1 MNIKMK
7 TALALFSLLA
17 FAPDAL
23 DTTETTTPDQVS
35 EMAMNN
41 VSERGKEF
49 GHMTKAEAQ
58 AAFKKDL
65 KALHSDLSKLF
76 RAETYNLNAMLVLGE
91 RLGIDKNKSLEI
103 LEDIYLGGEKEM
115 GEIVGKTFADDQT
128 KDLQDYKSMQ
138 HAIVRKIMDKT
149 SPTRNRL
156 MLLNDHIKI
165 SVKDLDQKIV
175 DVIKK
180 VYKKEIKKSA
190 MPAKLNSHTK

>member
-23 DTTETTTPDQVS
+23 DTADTTTPDQVN

-49 GHMTKAEAQ
+49 GNMTKKEAQ

-65 KALHSDLSKLF
+65 KALHADLASLF
-76 RAETYNLNAMLVLGE
+76 RSETYNLNTMLVLGE
-91 RLGIDKNKSLEI
+91 RLGIDKSKSLEI

-115 GEIVGKTFADDQT
+115 SEIVGKTFADDQK
-128 KDLQDYKSMQ
+128 KDLEDYKSMQ
-138 HAIVRKIMDKT
+138 HALVRKIMDKS
-149 SPTRNRL
+149 SPTRNKL
-156 MLLNDHIKI
+156 MLLNDHIKM

-175 DVIKK
+175 EVIKN

-190 MPAKLNSHTK
+190 MPAKTK